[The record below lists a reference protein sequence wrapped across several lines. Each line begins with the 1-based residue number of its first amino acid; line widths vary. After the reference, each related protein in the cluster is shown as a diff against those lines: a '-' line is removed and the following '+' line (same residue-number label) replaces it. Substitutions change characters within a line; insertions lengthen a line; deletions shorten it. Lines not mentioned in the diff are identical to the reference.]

1 MGIEV
6 IHTVGVGQD
15 YSTLVAWSQA
25 QARDLD
31 AANQDA
37 VAELVGEHNNGTTT
51 IDFAADGW
59 VTSGADNII
68 IRAAPGYEYS
78 TSANCNGTIDNT
90 KALARWG
97 NVSGSCFKMHN
108 STNHHEFIDIQVHWY
123 ASVAGAE
130 RIFDIFAQANS
141 STTITVK
148 RCLLYIDT
156 YANQNCT
163 GPFMYVKGTDCDTTI
178 NLWMTAS
185 VYHNSN
191 ANTFAIVQGHYAWL
205 AEGFNYSGT
214 HTARVYGCT
223 IFSAEHSSG
232 STGLNCGLYFRQPT
246 SPFPTIA
253 PYIINTVHYSA
264 AATTNTAAPLTYFDG
279 RFAPTAPVTNL
290 NNADGPGNESVTV
303 VAADWEVMPGN
314 SATTFDGGTLDLNIP
329 ETSNLYQAGHTTNVG
344 PTLNGITPSGNN
356 YSIGAFALEAATF
369 LGSATSTFDTHFA
382 DGMLGVGQT
391 SATAPTIGSGTGG
404 VSLGG
409 TINAVGQV
417 FTNTKNGDLV
427 GAQFLIARLD
437 DAAPETLV
445 AKLYATSGGAIT
457 GTALATSTPV
467 DLVDCGALDGGAEG
481 TVVFKFPTP
490 YACAPLATYGI
501 TVEASDGTTSNDFS
515 VRTTD
520 VAGST
525 GRATNGPGEW
535 VTSTT
540 VETPVHLS
548 FSDTAPYSSIN
559 QLIGAVIATKDTDA
573 AIGEVRRSTD

>member
-31 AANQDA
+31 TANQDA

-68 IRAAPGYEYS
+68 IRAASGYEYS
-78 TSANCNGTIDNT
+78 TSANCDGTIDNT

-108 STNHHEFIDIQVHWY
+108 STNHHEFIDIQVHWN
-123 ASVAGAE
+123 ANVAGAE
-130 RIFDIFAQANS
+130 RIFDIRALANS

-156 YANQNCT
+156 TSNQVCT
-163 GPFMYVKGTDCDTTI
+163 GPFMYLSATDCDTTV

-191 ANTFAIVQGHYAWL
+191 ATTFAAVQGHYAWY
-205 AEGFNYSGT
+205 ADGFTYSGV

-223 IFSAEHSSG
+223 IFSAEHSTG
-232 STGLNCGLYFRQPT
+232 SNGLNCGLYFRQPT
-246 SPFPTIA
+246 SPYPTIS

-264 AATTNTAAPLTYFDG
+264 AATTNSFAPLTYFDG

-290 NNADGPGNESVTV
+290 NNADGPGNESVQV

-314 SATTFDGGTLDLNIP
+314 SATTADGGTLDLNIP
-329 ETSNLYQAGHTTNVG
+329 ETSNLYQAGSVVNVG

-356 YSIGAFALEAATF
+356 YSIGALALEAATF

-382 DGMLGVGQT
+382 DGMFGVGQT
-391 SATAPTIGSGTGG
+391 SATAPTIGNGT
-404 VSLGG
+404 VSIGFGG
-409 TINAVGQV
+409 TISGVGQV
-417 FTNTKNGDLV
+417 FTNAINGELV
-427 GAQFLIARLD
+427 GAQFLIARTD
-437 DAAPETLV
+437 DAAPKTLV
-445 AKLYATSGGAIT
+445 AKLYATSGGVIT
-457 GTALATSTPV
+457 GAALATSTPV
-467 DLVDCGALDGGAEG
+467 ELVDCGALDGGAEG
-481 TVVFKFPTP
+481 TAVFKFPTP
-490 YACAPLATYGI
+490 YACSPLATYGI
-501 TVEASDGTTSNDFS
+501 AVEPSGGATGIV

-525 GRATNGPGEW
+525 GRATDGPGGW
-535 VTSTT
+535 ATSITT
-540 VETPVHLS
+540 ETPVHLS
-548 FSDTAPYSSIN
+548 FSDTSSYSAFN
-559 QLIGAVIATKDTDA
+559 QLIGAGSATTDTDA